1 MKRVWGFV
9 VTWGRNV
16 PAVTG
21 DSGAQLRGADR
32 AQTQTLATAGLPGG
46 AATSAAAPYPASCQ
60 HPSPS
65 HYTEPGGCLLLEG
78 RKQTAATG
86 ERGREGERRRE
97 RGERGKEAGRVGG
110 RELMRER
117 GRGRWR
123 EDDIL
128 NTKNVANQTS
138 AAILRSGMTY

>member
-86 ERGREGERRRE
+86 EREGEREGERKSGGRGKRGRRE
-97 RGERGKEAGRVGG
+97 RGAREKREKEREGEEGEGEERGMG
-110 RELMRER
+110 
-117 GRGRWR
+117 
-123 EDDIL
+123 
-128 NTKNVANQTS
+128 
-138 AAILRSGMTY
+138 SGTCS